1 MGLLLSRSHL
11 HCVNNSL
18 QSAFYTDRLRTSMA
32 TRGGGGGG
40 GIRRGGGTN
49 TAKPYRNTYKHCTE

>member
-32 TRGGGGGG
+32 TWGGGRGG

>member
-18 QSAFYTDRLRTSMA
+18 QSAFYTDRLLHPWLL
-32 TRGGGGGG
+32 GEG
-40 GIRRGGGTN
+40 GGGTN

>member
-32 TRGGGGGG
+32 TWGGGGRGHKAGG
-40 GIRRGGGTN
+40 RYEYCKTVQ
-49 TAKPYRNTYKHCTE
+49 KYV

>member
-32 TRGGGGGG
+32 TWGGGGEG
-40 GIRRGGGTN
+40 
-49 TAKPYRNTYKHCTE
+49 A

>member
-18 QSAFYTDRLRTSMA
+18 QSAFYTDRLLHPWLLGE
-32 TRGGGGGG
+32 GGGRGHKA
-40 GIRRGGGTN
+40 GGGTN
-49 TAKPYRNTYKHCTE
+49 TAKPYRNTYKHCAE

>member
-18 QSAFYTDRLRTSMA
+18 QSAFYTDRLLHPWLLGEWGG
-32 TRGGGGGG
+32 RGHKAGG
-40 GIRRGGGTN
+40 RYEYCKTVQ
-49 TAKPYRNTYKHCTE
+49 KYV

>member
-1 MGLLLSRSHL
+1 MGLLLSRSRL

-32 TRGGGGGG
+32 TRGGGGGRGHKAG
-40 GIRRGGGTN
+40 GRYEYCKTIQ
-49 TAKPYRNTYKHCTE
+49 KYV